1 MNSLLSCNLI
11 EILNQTFEFSEK
23 SHFVEKLSAR
33 RRIIIIFGD
42 SCVFFSLLFD
52 KIMRRWAY
60 SKTTRQ
66 LAFILG
72 KFILKLLFVSSAI
85 NVISKRNKRQMRNKK
100 SRIQSMRRERERER
114 QSAEKQKKYA
124 EIIKERAP
132 CHYKNYNV
140 RYLFWLNDVTIF
152 VFVRAGGRALARSLL
167 LFACIYACH
176 VFFSVEWDVAFI
188 LAHVFINSNRIH
200 TFYS

>member
-1 MNSLLSCNLI
+1 MNSLLSGNLI

-52 KIMRRWAY
+52 KITRRWAY
-60 SKTTRQ
+60 SKTTRH

-85 NVISKRNKRQMRNKK
+85 NVICKRNKRQMRNKK
-100 SRIQSMRRERERER
+100 SRIQSMQRERERER

-152 VFVRAGGRALARSLL
+152 VFVRAGARSLALCCCL
-167 LFACIYACH
+167 L
-176 VFFSVEWDVAFI
+176 VFMHAM
-188 LAHVFINSNRIH
+188 
-200 TFYS
+200 YSFQLNGTSHSFWPMYL